1 MSERLVSF
9 ALGQKFFILLLS
21 GVILLF
27 GIYSMGQLKIDAY
40 PDIAPNQVKI
50 ILKASGMTPAE
61 MESRVTTVVEQNLQ
75 NIPNQQIVRSISK
88 YGLCDITIDFQDGVD
103 IYWARQLVSQR
114 LSEVM
119 DKLPEGISGGLA
131 PITTPLGEVLMFTIE
146 SDTLDLMQKR
156 SLLDW
161 VIAKRLRGVDGVADV
176 NALGGYVKTYE
187 IVPDPLKMAQ
197 YKISLEH
204 LRTLVEENNKNDGI
218 GRLSIGEQSLYVR
231 SEGRLKNIEEISEL
245 IIKHESGRD
254 IRVKDIAEV
263 RIGSLT
269 RAGFVTK
276 NGKSEAVQGLVLCR
290 KGENT
295 SAVVSKVKE
304 EIAKISKELP
314 EGTSIEIFYD
324 RSDLVTKAIDTV
336 TKALLEAL
344 VLILV
349 VLFLFLG
356 NLTSALS
363 VAIILPFA
371 AMMTFILMNFFGM
384 SANLMSLGGLAI
396 AIGMLVDAGVVMVE
410 NITTYLHDE
419 EHKERPKYLI
429 VLQAAKE
436 VATPIFTGICI
447 IIIVFLPLLTLEGL
461 EGKLFVPVALSI
473 VFALG
478 SSLVLALSLI
488 PVASSYLLKQE
499 SHEHPKLISYLEH
512 KYAKLLN
519 IVLANQKTVLT
530 LTFLLWLS
538 AFYAYTKVGKTF
550 MPELDEG
557 NTIIGIE
564 KNPSVALEASRDID
578 LKIQQA
584 LMRDVPEIISIIAHT
599 GSDEIGLDPM
609 GLNDTDTFLVLKP
622 KEEWREPSNEWL
634 LEQFRGVLDQFV
646 GIEYGFTQ
654 PIAMRVSEM
663 ISGSRGDI
671 VVNIYGLEPLEL
683 ERIAKEIVV
692 ITESIEGSVDVYK
705 KANEGVAYWE
715 VYFKHEAMA
724 RHGVSKNDITTFLKT
739 AVDGLEVGMIQEEL
753 RQIPLMIKGAKEQQ
767 SGMKINENLLY
778 VLDNGV
784 SLPLN
789 ELVTFVMDSG
799 PVQIDHENGLRKS
812 VVQTN
817 VQGRDL
823 VGFVEELQSKIEEKV
838 NLKEGYFI
846 QFAGEYQNQ
855 QRASKRLSIIVPLS
869 IGLVFIL
876 LYMTFKSTLQAFLVL
891 LNIPF
896 ALIGGIY
903 GLYLSGEYMS
913 VPASVGFIALMGIAV
928 LNGVVMINYF
938 NALQKSVKNPLEV
951 VTLGAIRRL
960 RPVLMTAFIAALGL
974 LPMLFATGPG
984 SEIQR
989 PLAIVVINGLVT
1001 STFLTLVLLPILYYK
1016 FVLKK

>member
-21 GVILLF
+21 GVVLLL

-61 MESRVTTVVEQNLQ
+61 MESRVTMVVEQNLQ

-119 DKLPEGISGGLA
+119 DKLPEGISGGLG

-314 EGTSIEIFYD
+314 KGTSIEIFYD

-557 NTIIGIE
+557 NIIIGIE

-584 LMRDVPEIISIIAHT
+584 LMRDVPEIVSIIART

-724 RHGVSKNDITTFLKT
+724 RHGVSKNDIATFLKT
-739 AVDGLEVGMIQEEL
+739 A
-753 RQIPLMIKGAKEQQ
+753 
-767 SGMKINENLLY
+767 
-778 VLDNGV
+778 
-784 SLPLN
+784 
-789 ELVTFVMDSG
+789 
-799 PVQIDHENGLRKS
+799 
-812 VVQTN
+812 
-817 VQGRDL
+817 
-823 VGFVEELQSKIEEKV
+823 
-838 NLKEGYFI
+838 
-846 QFAGEYQNQ
+846 
-855 QRASKRLSIIVPLS
+855 
-869 IGLVFIL
+869 
-876 LYMTFKSTLQAFLVL
+876 
-891 LNIPF
+891 
-896 ALIGGIY
+896 
-903 GLYLSGEYMS
+903 
-913 VPASVGFIALMGIAV
+913 
-928 LNGVVMINYF
+928 
-938 NALQKSVKNPLEV
+938 
-951 VTLGAIRRL
+951 
-960 RPVLMTAFIAALGL
+960 
-974 LPMLFATGPG
+974 
-984 SEIQR
+984 
-989 PLAIVVINGLVT
+989 
-1001 STFLTLVLLPILYYK
+1001 
-1016 FVLKK
+1016 